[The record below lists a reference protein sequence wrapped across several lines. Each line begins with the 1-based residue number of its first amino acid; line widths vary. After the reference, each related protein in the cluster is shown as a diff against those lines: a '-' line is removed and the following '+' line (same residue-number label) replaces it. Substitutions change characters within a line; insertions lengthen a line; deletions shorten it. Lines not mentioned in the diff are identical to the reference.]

1 MNNLVIRRATPADN
15 ETIAVFNERMA
26 WETESLRLDA
36 ARIRSGVQSVLQDE
50 SKGFYLVAERDGE
63 VIGQLMVTFEW
74 SDWRNGNFW
83 WIQSVY
89 VHPDFRG
96 QGVYSMLYRQLE
108 AAARQTEGVCGL
120 RLYVEQENSR
130 ASEVYR
136 RLGMS
141 MTAYRLLETDFVLK
155 RDGSPEH

>member
-26 WETESLRLDA
+26 WETESVRLDA

-108 AAARQTEGVCGL
+108 AAARQTESVCGL

-130 ASEVYR
+130 ASEVYQ

>member
-1 MNNLVIRRATPADN
+1 MNELTIRMATPADI

-36 ARIRSGVQSVLQDE
+36 ARIRSGVQSVLGDE
-50 SKGFYLVAERDGE
+50 SKGFYLVAERDGK

-74 SDWRNGNFW
+74 SDWRNGSFW

-89 VHPDFRG
+89 VHPDYRG
-96 QGVYSMLYRQLE
+96 QGVYSSLYRHLE
-108 AAARQTEGVCGL
+108 AAAHQTEGVCGL
-120 RLYVEQENSR
+120 RLYVEQENGR
-130 ASEVYR
+130 AQEVYR

-155 RDGSPEH
+155 RDGKPGH